1 MPSHKPLVLV
11 VDDQPSYVQ
20 LVTRALEA
28 AGYRIV
34 AATSGAAALQAT
46 ASLAQPLDLLLT
58 DLQMPEMSGRSLA
71 RELRKTQRGLK
82 VLYLT
87 GHADALFDQAS
98 TLELDEAFIEKPITG
113 AALREAVARH
123 LFGTRPAPDES
134 TES

>member
-1 MPSHKPLVLV
+1 MPSRKPLVLV

-20 LVTRALEA
+20 LVTRALEP
-28 AGYRIV
+28 AGYRVV

-71 RELRKTQRGLK
+71 RELRKTQGGLK

-87 GHADALFDQAS
+87 GHSEALFDQTS
-98 TLELDEAFIEKPITG
+98 TLELNEAFIEKPITG
-113 AALREAVARH
+113 AALREAVALH
-123 LFGTRPAPDES
+123 LFGTRRAPDES
-134 TES
+134 TDA